1 MKKEKLNKS
10 KKEELKEKGYIPIRK
25 LAELA
30 GVEKSTIHFYIS
42 KGLLPKPVMV
52 SKQMALYPPETIE
65 RIKIIKQLQKRFLP
79 LKEIKKILKDQKNID
94 IKDILARID
103 AEILNEF
110 KKEKKEEK
118 KINLSK
124 NVLEELK
131 KIGMI
136 RDGGEFDNQILILV
150 QEMREAGINE
160 ENGFSVK
167 FMKTYIDICKK
178 LTEIEFSEFNSKVIG
193 KLPPEKIV
201 EMAKIA
207 IEKTSELIKILHKKF
222 LIEKLEE
229 ITKDMQN
236 QKNKKS

>member
-1 MKKEKLNKS
+1 MGREKSSKT
-10 KKEELKEKGYIPIRK
+10 KKEELIKMGYIPIRK
-25 LAELA
+25 IAELA

-52 SKQMALYPPETIE
+52 SKQMALYPPETVE

-94 IKDILARID
+94 IKEILTRID
-103 AEILNEF
+103 AGILNEF

-118 KINLSK
+118 KIDLPK

-136 RDGGEFDNQILILV
+136 KDGGEFDNQILALV
-150 QEMREAGINE
+150 YEMREAGINE
-160 ENGFSVK
+160 ENGFNIK

-229 ITKDMQN
+229 ITKDIQN
-236 QKNKKS
+236 QKK

>member
-1 MKKEKLNKS
+1 MSREKSNKS
-10 KKEELKEKGYIPIRK
+10 KKEELIQKGYIPIRK
-25 LAELA
+25 IAELA

-79 LKEIKKILKDQKNID
+79 LKEIKKILKDHKNID
-94 IKDILARID
+94 IKDILAKID

-118 KINLSK
+118 KINLPK

-136 RDGGEFDNQILILV
+136 KDRGEFDNQILTLV

-193 KLPPEKIV
+193 KLPPEKII

-229 ITKDMQN
+229 ITKDIQN
-236 QKNKKS
+236 QKK